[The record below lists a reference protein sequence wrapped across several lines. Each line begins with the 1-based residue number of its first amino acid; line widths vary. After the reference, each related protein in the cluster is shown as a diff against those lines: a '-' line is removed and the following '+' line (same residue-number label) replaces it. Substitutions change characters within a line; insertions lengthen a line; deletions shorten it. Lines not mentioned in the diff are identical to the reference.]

1 MGADPE
7 RSPWVTHERRLVY
20 RNPWITVREDQVTRP
35 DGKPGIYGVVEPANV
50 ATGVVALT
58 ERGEVVLVGQ
68 FRYPTDVYS
77 WEIVEGGAA
86 RGEAPLVAAQRE
98 LREEA
103 GLEASRW
110 TPLGGELHLS
120 NCFTA
125 ERAFVFLAEG
135 LREVGAEPEPTE
147 VLRLRRV
154 PLADALAMVER
165 GELQD
170 AVTVLGLLLA
180 ERLLR
185 ARR

>member
-1 MGADPE
+1 MSPE
-7 RSPWVTHERRLVY
+7 ASPWVTHERRLVY

-35 DGKPGIYGVVEPANV
+35 DGRPGIYGVVEPVNI

-58 ERGEVVLVGQ
+58 DAGEVVLVGQ
-68 FRYPTDVYS
+68 FRYPTNVYS
-77 WEIVEGGAA
+77 WELVEGGAA
-86 RGEAPLVAAQRE
+86 PGEPPLAAARRE

-103 GLEASRW
+103 GLEAARW

-125 ERAFVFLAEG
+125 ERGFVFLAEG

-147 VLRLRRV
+147 VLRQRRV
-154 PLADALAMVER
+154 PLRDALAMVER

-170 AVTVLGLLLA
+170 AVTVMGLLLA
-180 ERLLR
+180 DRHLR